1 MIFENSFGGLFAS
14 LRRVTDTGVEMVK
27 NRLEL
32 ATLELK
38 EEKSRMI
45 SAAIWGGIFI
55 FSSFMAII
63 ASACTFLFI
72 FWEQR
77 LYVALGLLAFCLLG
91 ALTAFLSVKK
101 KTKSPAPF
109 AETISQLKKDRA
121 WLQKGN

>member
-1 MIFENSFGGLFAS
+1 MIFENSFGGLFES
-14 LRRVTDTGVEMVK
+14 LRRVGNSGVEMVK
-27 NRLEL
+27 NRVEL

-38 EEKSRMI
+38 EEKTRLI
-45 SAAIWGGIFI
+45 SAAIWGGVFI

-63 ASACTFLFI
+63 AIASTLLFV

-77 LYVALGLLAFCLLG
+77 LYVAIGLLAFCLLG
-91 ALTAFLSVKK
+91 ALIAFLSVKK
-101 KTKSPAPF
+101 KTQSPALF